1 MAFLE
6 VFAEDDM
13 VLRYWTGE
21 RVGDRVQTAFHIRL
35 FWLGLCDADI
45 CVQQKYDFNL
55 DLFQASSLQDNS
67 IL

>member
-21 RVGDRVQTAFHIRL
+21 RVADRVQTAFRIRL
-35 FWLGLCDADI
+35 FLLGLCDAEI
-45 CVQQKYDFNL
+45 CVQQNYNFNL
-55 DLFQASSLQDNS
+55 DLFQASSLQDNP